1 MDLTTTPKSDI
12 PDGCILG
19 SRVLVP
25 DMSNF
30 KEQNQR
36 LSHVSSNILVTI
48 DSTSL

>member
-1 MDLTTTPKSDI
+1 MNSAMTPKSDT
-12 PDGCILG
+12 PNDILG
-19 SRVLVP
+19 SHVLVP

-36 LSHVSSNILVTI
+36 LSYVSSNISITI